1 LTRRVKHRQAARLS
15 PRRRASFSILPTRLF
30 VVAAPRGEV
39 STVFLIATY
48 RVKKGF

>member
-15 PRRRASFSILPTRLF
+15 PRRCALFSISPARLF
-30 VVAAPRGEV
+30 VVAATRGEA
-39 STVFLIATY
+39 STAFLIATH